1 MTDVKMYSAAFRMS
15 PDASIILTPDAPIF
29 TIVDVN
35 DAYSDFVGKNREDLI
50 GKSFF
55 EVFPTDFQQNQTGR
69 KENFDEVLQK
79 KHTVTSS
86 LKKYQATPPDIYSWD
101 IKYLEAT
108 DIPVVNQEGAIEYII
123 RTLKDKTEL
132 AMYKSLMNKTLRVA
146 NIGTWQLKLSDSLLT
161 SSRGLMEIFEVE
173 ADFNPDIDVCLNF
186 FEGEESRERVRS
198 AIENVIENGN
208 AFLDTLPII
217 TAKGNKKWLLIT
229 CNKADIAEG
238 AGSYIYGIMQ
248 DITESRSLAEM
259 DKLEKRILE
268 LNEQREVPISDIL
281 SEYLKGIE
289 SLYPDMYCSILKIR
303 DGRLLRW
310 AAPSLPGNFLKVVDY
325 LPIGENIGSC
335 GTAAYRKKPVYV
347 NDIANAPEW
356 AQYAH
361 LPLALGFKA
370 CWSYPVIDSDDHVI
384 AVLGMYYKEIREPGE
399 KELIIIERA
408 VKLLQLIVEN
418 VLKTDQLLNA
428 NEMMNHVQELARF
441 GNWQWNMQS
450 NQVQWSNVLYNIYG
464 VDPKGHQPNFE
475 NYLAA
480 VHEKD
485 RPKVINTLQQIQQTG
500 KSAVFEE
507 RIVRPSGEIRYLK
520 SWARLIDSVDGI
532 PPKMIGACLDITE
545 IKVAEMDLKSLYDQ
559 QELHLRQITDSEKRY
574 SDLFHLSP
582 QPIWVCDPDTGKI
595 IDVNA
600 AAVALYGYTHSEFT
614 SLVTPN
620 IVSASVLPQDQ
631 GPMVLSGP
639 HIGLF
644 SKDVILHRKKNG
656 EFIYVIVLGKHIELS
671 GKIAEVMIIQDITEK
686 LNYVQ
691 AIELQNRKLQEI
703 AWMQSHLVRAPLARI
718 MALADLIQNVPES
731 GIETSELLTAIDQS
745 AVELDEVLRPIIDK
759 AEQIEFT
766 QKIT

>member
-1 MTDVKMYSAAFRMS
+1 MTEVKMYSAVFRMS
-15 PDASIILTPDAPIF
+15 PDASVILKPDAPVF

-35 DAYSDFVGKNREDLI
+35 DAYSDFAGKRREDLI

-55 EVFPTDFQQNQTGR
+55 EVFPTDLQLNKTGKR
-69 KENFDEVLQK
+69 ENFEEVLQK
-79 KHTVTSS
+79 KHAVTSS
-86 LKKYQATPPDIYSWD
+86 LKKYRATSASIHSWD

-108 DIPVVNQEGAIEYII
+108 DTPVLNQEGAIAYII

-132 AMYKSLMNKTLRVA
+132 AMYKSLMDETLHVA
-146 NIGTWQLKLSDSLLT
+146 NIGTWQLKLSDSLLICSKCLT
-161 SSRGLMEIFEVE
+161 EIFEVD
-173 ADFNPDIDVCLNF
+173 ADFNPDINICLNF
-186 FEGEESRERVRS
+186 FEGEENRERVRS
-198 AIENVIENGN
+198 AIENVIEYG
-208 AFLDTLPII
+208 APFLDTLPVI

-229 CNKADIAEG
+229 GNKADVTEE
-238 AGSYIYGIMQ
+238 AGTYIYGIMQ
-248 DITESRSLAEM
+248 DITESRSLTEM

-268 LNEQREVPISDIL
+268 LNEKQELPISDIL
-281 SEYLKGIE
+281 CEYLKGIE

-310 AAPSLPGNFLKVVDY
+310 AAPSIAESY
-325 LPIGENIGSC
+325 LSAINNHPIGENIGSC
-335 GTAAYRKKPVYV
+335 GTAAYRKRPVYV
-347 NDIANAPEW
+347 NDIENAPEW

-370 CWSYPVIDSDDHVI
+370 CWSYPIIDSDDHVI

-399 KELIIIERA
+399 KELIIIKRA
-408 VKLLQLIVEN
+408 VKLLQLILEN

-428 NEMMNHVQELARF
+428 NEMMNRVQELARF
-441 GNWQWNMQS
+441 GNWQWNMES
-450 NQVQWSNVLYNIYG
+450 NQVQWSNVLYDIYG
-464 VDPKGHQPNFE
+464 VNPKVHQPGFE
-475 NYLAA
+475 NYLTA
-480 VHEKD
+480 VHEED

-500 KSAVFEE
+500 KGAVFEE
-507 RIVRPSGEIRYLK
+507 RIARPNGDIRYLK
-520 SWARLIDSVDGI
+520 SWARLIDSGDGT

-545 IKVAEMDLKSLYDQ
+545 IKVAEMNLQNLYDQ

-582 QPIWVCDPDTGKI
+582 QPIWVCEPDTHKI

-600 AAVALYGYTHSEFT
+600 AAVTLYGYTHSEFT
-614 SLVTPN
+614 SLITPD
-620 IVSASVLPQDQ
+620 IASASVLPQDQ
-631 GPMVLSGP
+631 GPMVLSGL

-656 EFIYVIVLGKHIELS
+656 EIIYVIVLSKRIELS

-731 GIETSELLTAIDQS
+731 GVETNDLLTAIDQS

-759 AEQIEFT
+759 AEQIKFT
-766 QKIT
+766 